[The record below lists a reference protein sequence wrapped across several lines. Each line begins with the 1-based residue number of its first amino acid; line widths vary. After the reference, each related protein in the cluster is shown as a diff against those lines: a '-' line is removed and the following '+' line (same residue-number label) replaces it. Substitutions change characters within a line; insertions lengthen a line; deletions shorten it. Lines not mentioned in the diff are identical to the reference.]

1 MTRGLGSSQ
10 QTEFQGKKIF
20 GADLVELHLSTARYL
35 TTAPI
40 NITYDSPSAPDSGA
54 NTYLAQGQFLNFS
67 QITESSDIRVNQLIM
82 TFTAVDT
89 TTLALLLNN
98 DYINTRVVIYRVLL
112 DEDYSFTSDDVFT
125 LFDGKITGYQIREEE
140 NSATIQVVVAS
151 MFADFERL
159 NGRKT
164 NPASQKLHFPDD
176 EGFQYSAAIVKD
188 MKWGRS

>member
-10 QTEFQGKKIF
+10 QTEFEGRKLF
-20 GADLVELHLSTARYL
+20 GAALIELHLSTPRYL

-40 NITYDSPSAPDSGA
+40 NITFDSASAPDSGA
-54 NTYLAQGQFLNFS
+54 NTYLAQGQFLQFS
-67 QITESSDIRVNQLIM
+67 QVAESSDIRINQLIM

-89 TTLALLLNN
+89 TTLALLLND
-98 DYINTRVVIYRVLL
+98 DYINTRVVIYRALL
-112 DEDYSFTSDDVFT
+112 DDDYAFTSDDVFT

-140 NSATIQVVVAS
+140 TTSTIQIIVAS
-151 MFADFERL
+151 MFADFERV

-176 EGFQYSAAIVKD
+176 EGMQYSASIVKD
-188 MKWGRS
+188 MKWGRA

>member
-10 QTEFQGKKIF
+10 QTEFEGRKLF
-20 GADLVELHLSTARYL
+20 GADLIELHLSTPRYL

-40 NITYDSPSAPDSGA
+40 NITYDSASAPDSGA
-54 NTYLAQGQFLNFS
+54 NTYLAQGQFLQFS
-67 QITESSDIRVNQLIM
+67 QVAESSDIRINQLIM

-89 TTLALLLNN
+89 TTLALLLND
-98 DYINTRVVIYRVLL
+98 DYINTRVVIYRALL
-112 DEDYSFTSDDVFT
+112 DDDYAFTSDDVFT

-140 NSATIQVVVAS
+140 TTSTIQIIVAS
-151 MFADFERL
+151 MFADFERV

-176 EGFQYSAAIVKD
+176 EGMQYSASIVKD
-188 MKWGRS
+188 MKWGRA